1 MSAIRRL
8 VKQLVPEQL
17 RMLRF
22 TLYEKARYYPEIVF
36 RLGNRLECP
45 FCGWHFRRF
54 RAAGFHYPVIIEKRV
69 IGGHWHEDNVCPRCM
84 SNARERLAY
93 LYLKDRT
100 SLFQQPARVLHI
112 APEPQLART
121 LKRSPN
127 IKYVSADLFEPGVM
141 SRFDI
146 QRTPF
151 QDETFD
157 IVICNHVMEHVPDD
171 SVAMAEVHR
180 ILKPGGWAML
190 QVPIALALDRT
201 IEDPTATTDEQRI
214 ERFGQEDHV
223 RLYSR
228 PDYIQRLQSA
238 GFSVTP
244 ENYPVALG
252 AEKTQRFGLVEE
264 EEVFLCYK
272 DSNLLPT

>member
-1 MSAIRRL
+1 MSGIRSL
-8 VKQLVPEQL
+8 MKQLVPERF
-17 RMLRF
+17 RMLRYS
-22 TLYEKARYYPEIVF
+22 LYEKARYYPEIVF
-36 RLGNRLECP
+36 SLGNRLECP
-45 FCGWHFRRF
+45 FCGWRFRRF
-54 RAAGFHYPVIIEKRV
+54 KPAGFHYPVIIEKQV

-100 SLFQQPARVLHI
+100 SVFERPARLLHI

-121 LKRSPN
+121 FKRSPN

-146 QRTPF
+146 QRMPF
-151 QDETFD
+151 RDQTFD
-157 IVICNHVMEHVPDD
+157 IVICNHVMEHVSED

-180 ILKPGGWAML
+180 ILKADGWAML
-190 QVPIALALDRT
+190 QVPIALKLDRT
-201 IEDPTATTDEQRI
+201 IEDPTAVTDEQRI

-228 PDYIQRLQSA
+228 PDYLARLQAA
-238 GFSVTP
+238 GFSVRA
-244 ENYPVALG
+244 ESYPVALG
-252 AEKTQRFGLVEE
+252 SDKVQRFGLVQE

-272 DSNLLPT
+272 DSSILPS